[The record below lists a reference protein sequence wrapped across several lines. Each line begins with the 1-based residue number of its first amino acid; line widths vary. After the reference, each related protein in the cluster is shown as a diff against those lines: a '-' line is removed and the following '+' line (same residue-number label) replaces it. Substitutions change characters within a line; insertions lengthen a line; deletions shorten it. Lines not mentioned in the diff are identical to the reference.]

1 MGNLCKKSRFGGAG
15 VKTREELEEM
25 KPRELVEQV
34 IDLQTQLTETQKL
47 VGAVSA
53 NQMTED
59 MALEIISAISSYG
72 SRLSIIKRVLETLE
86 GVE

>member
-1 MGNLCKKSRFGGAG
+1 

>member
-1 MGNLCKKSRFGGAG
+1 M
-15 VKTREELEEM
+15 KTREELEEM